1 MSTVSLCSRSV
12 SAWHR
17 SLETSRQLSKSSRS
31 AEAQLLDSVLSSQP
45 LPGSSATES
54 RPLPGHP
61 QTTYISGRPMHSFSS
76 HPSLSQQSSHDLL
89 TGSQLVQLR
98 GIPRTGPHMVIPMG
112 SGAVLANAPA
122 GRTLPTFTDVPES
135 LDDIVQALEGGEL
148 SLLPETS
155 TTGNSSPGCQIQGP
169 NITILAVPDLDQH
182 VLHPPKFGSR
192 EAHVACSASL

>member
-1 MSTVSLCSRSV
+1 MNELCLRSV
-12 SAWHR
+12 PAWHR
-17 SLETSRQLSKSSRS
+17 NLEPIRQLSKASRS

-61 QTTYISGRPMHSFSS
+61 RTAHIPGGPMHSFSS
-76 HPSLSQQSSHDLL
+76 HPSMSQQSSHDLL

-98 GIPRTGPHMVIPMG
+98 GIPRTGPHMAIPMT

-122 GRTLPTFTDVPES
+122 GGALPTFTDVPES

-155 TTGNSSPGCQIQGP
+155 TTGS
-169 NITILAVPDLDQH
+169 TLAL
-182 VLHPPKFGSR
+182 LATKWPKHHWLSL
-192 EAHVACSASL
+192 ACISMCFAFKAVF